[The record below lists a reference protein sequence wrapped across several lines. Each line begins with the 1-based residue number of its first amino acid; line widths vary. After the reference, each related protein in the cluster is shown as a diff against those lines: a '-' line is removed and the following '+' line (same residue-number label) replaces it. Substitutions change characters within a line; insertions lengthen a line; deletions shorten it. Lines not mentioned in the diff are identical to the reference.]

1 MSTGDSQHS
10 TAAGSDK
17 ADVLHE
23 FAKHDEVYC
32 GPSLTEPRGNRNIS
46 TASTSSSL
54 SSPPSPTAIT
64 PTPTIMIRCANMTP
78 TVTVGAQRISGIYGR
93 ENSATSSATTADFD
107 EYDTESQVAVAA
119 TASSS
124 TPWDAQVSLV
134 SPLSAS
140 SSMSTSSSTS
150 YLVEATTVPELVSAR
165 AILMP
170 SITED
175 DDNKDTGG
183 NDNNSIMKRNYYL
196 CRRRR
201 GLLLA
206 IGILV
211 VVVVALALGVVL
223 AKILPK
229 SHTTTTDNQNTI
241 HHNVTNNSTRNDSP
255 TYAPT
260 AASNNNAQG
269 FLTTLNADRC
279 DFGYMFDIT
288 AKTDLELLSLQIN
301 INAKTSQ
308 HLGKWLGSFLR
319 CLFVRRTKRT
329 HCMNAS

>member
-1 MSTGDSQHS
+1 
-10 TAAGSDK
+10 
-17 ADVLHE
+17 
-23 FAKHDEVYC
+23 
-32 GPSLTEPRGNRNIS
+32 
-46 TASTSSSL
+46 
-54 SSPPSPTAIT
+54 
-64 PTPTIMIRCANMTP
+64 
-78 TVTVGAQRISGIYGR
+78 
-93 ENSATSSATTADFD
+93 
-107 EYDTESQVAVAA
+107 
-119 TASSS
+119 
-124 TPWDAQVSLV
+124 
-134 SPLSAS
+134 
-140 SSMSTSSSTS
+140 
-150 YLVEATTVPELVSAR
+150 
-165 AILMP
+165 MP

-175 DDNKDTGG
+175 DDNKDTVG

-229 SHTTTTDNQNTI
+229 SHTNTI
-241 HHNVTNNSTRNDSP
+241 NHNVTNNNSTRNDSP

-301 INAKTSQ
+301 IKAKTSQ
-308 HLGKWLGSFLR
+308 HLGTWLGSF
-319 CLFVRRTKRT
+319 VRF
-329 HCMNAS
+329 MF